1 MIYHRKLS
9 FSAACL
15 VFMLTAAFTSI
26 SAKTYA
32 SIGIIGA
39 IEEEISSIK
48 KETDVKSILNIGG
61 RTFYVGKCG
70 GQDIVLVKSEIGKVN
85 AAITA
90 QILIRD
96 FRTESIIFT
105 GVAGGID
112 PKLQPG
118 DIVISTKMIQ
128 HDYGILSKETM
139 KPWKLTVPGE
149 TGTRQYD
156 GIDADPSLIEIAWTA
171 AQNTRLQEVHYKL
184 GNPKKRKPIV
194 VKGIIATG
202 DQFIESTKKREWLFE
217 QFGASAVEMEVR
229 RRRAG
234 LRYVRRAVRDYQEPE
249 RSSGRYQLEHFYDHE
264 ERCRQQLSDPCSEH
278 THSYVDRKSQEGRI
292 VQSSDKDNGKKLR

>member
-1 MIYHRKLS
+1 
-9 FSAACL
+9 
-15 VFMLTAAFTSI
+15 MLTAAFTSI

-217 QFGASAVEMEVR
+217 QFGASAVEMEG
-229 RRRAG
+229 A
-234 LRYVRRAVRDYQEPE
+234 AVAQVCATFGVPFVII
-249 RSSGRYQLEHFYDHE
+249 RS
-264 ERCRQQLSDPCSEH
+264 LSDLADDIS
-278 THSYVDRKSQEGRI
+278 SNIFMIMKNDAANNSAI
-292 VQSSDKDNGKKLR
+292 LVQSILTHMSIGNHKKGE

>member
-9 FSAACL
+9 FLAACL
-15 VFMLTAAFTSI
+15 VFILTAALTSI
-26 SAKTYA
+26 STKAYA

-39 IEEEISSIK
+39 IEEEISLIK
-48 KETDVKSILNIGG
+48 KETDVKSTVNIGG

-128 HDYGILSKETM
+128 HD
-139 KPWKLTVPGE
+139 
-149 TGTRQYD
+149 
-156 GIDADPSLIEIAWTA
+156 
-171 AQNTRLQEVHYKL
+171 
-184 GNPKKRKPIV
+184 
-194 VKGIIATG
+194 
-202 DQFIESTKKREWLFE
+202 
-217 QFGASAVEMEVR
+217 
-229 RRRAG
+229 
-234 LRYVRRAVRDYQEPE
+234 
-249 RSSGRYQLEHFYDHE
+249 
-264 ERCRQQLSDPCSEH
+264 
-278 THSYVDRKSQEGRI
+278 
-292 VQSSDKDNGKKLR
+292 

>member
-217 QFGASAVEMEVR
+217 QFGASAVEMEG
-229 RRRAG
+229 A
-234 LRYVRRAVRDYQEPE
+234 AVAQVCATFGVPFVII
-249 RSSGRYQLEHFYDHE
+249 RS
-264 ERCRQQLSDPCSEH
+264 LSDLADDIS
-278 THSYVDRKSQEGRI
+278 SNIFMIMKNDAANNSAI
-292 VQSSDKDNGKKLR
+292 LVQSILTHMSIGNHKKGE